1 MNKRLELLKQLQERI
16 NNQIEEFEYGNQ
28 DLGDTLYR
36 IGEECECFG
45 YDIKHQSDDNDRAYE
60 DEISQEEKDVLRN
73 IYTGEEL

>member
-36 IGEECECFG
+36 IGEECESFG

-60 DEISQEEKDVLRN
+60 DEISQEEKDTLRN